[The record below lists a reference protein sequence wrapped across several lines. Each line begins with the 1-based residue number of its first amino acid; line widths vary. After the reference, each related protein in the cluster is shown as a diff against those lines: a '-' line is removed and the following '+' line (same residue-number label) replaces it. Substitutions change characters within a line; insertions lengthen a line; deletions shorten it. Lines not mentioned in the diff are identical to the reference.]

1 MKLHLPLP
9 LLKSLLLLTSFIGG
23 TAGTANA
30 ICMHTDATF
39 QTYADFGQNMG
50 RYVVGNKVN
59 ALVRQIR
66 ENDGGIAIQYTTG
79 AEPYIIPNSQGMIN
93 LTATIDEGDGA
104 MISPTFLASVEHVWS
119 LNASFSQ
126 RLLGDEH
133 RISYSAIDIW
143 GSNIFRM
150 NPLNVYGGNYDYVIE
165 RQSKVVTDATWNEF
179 TTVTDINTLVGQHL
193 YHSGAGAKGLYDA
206 STGVT
211 TEYGWAYQ
219 FITGGINQIQSVQIH
234 EGTTNLSVFQ
244 YLDQNG
250 ASDLNPL
257 PFAIRSGDSG
267 SPSFIYNSENNRYEY
282 LAGQQSYSVTMSQ
295 ARGNLEYTREK
306 LVQFDVNVEMPENG
320 TLYLNAVNKE
330 DETRTDNGG
339 RTGTEWHGS
348 ITDGQGAEIACFAGV
363 KTGLNTWASLHELK
377 DTQNWYAYTS
387 DDYLQVS
394 DEDLFFTDNLL
405 FNTTGAENEIILK
418 DTVDLGIGYAGFS
431 GGSYTIKSE
440 GSEGN
445 LFNHAGYVINAGA
458 EVHLQLNNK
467 ADYMYEWR
475 KTGAGDLYIDGHGDT
490 NALLV
495 LGGTGSTYLQQQGGH
510 AAYNVLVGSG
520 ARVEIADKAQIV
532 RDFTFGNGGGILDM
546 NGNSM
551 DWYTSGDTEGLFT
564 INALSEEAII
574 SNSSGH
580 VTLTYRQSGENTWL
594 GSFQDSATGS
604 LRIDY
609 QGGGVLV
616 LHGIHTDLTQREGSG
631 MTISNGRVVLA
642 GTNTLHGKGSVNG
655 MTGERLFKEN
665 DWHYADA
672 AMDVTVKSGAVFELG
687 SHARLTGD
695 VTVES
700 GGTYVMREG
709 VHSQYEYVEG
719 GAFLEDT
726 SIYSDYFGHK
736 GNISMAAGSELQIAY
751 SGGTTSAATF
761 AGNITGAGDV
771 SVNLSTNAARLILE
785 GENSF
790 TGRKTLS
797 SGGLVGVKKSSLGDT
812 ADHKWVLGDRAWI
825 ASHADTA
832 QELLDRVDGSSTGT
846 LALSADTEQKLDL
859 SGHQNL
865 YLGAEEGKTVNYGAL
880 GTTETLEAVQQDA
893 EGNYVWKLGGG
904 GTLNVNYQLSGNH
917 DLLLGAASTSTGYV
931 YLGNAANDFTGNIIF
946 NSQGIRLG
954 FASGALGTATLNL
967 IYGCGAASV
976 HGTGISNLS
985 ADSAGILL
993 LDNQPGG
1000 IDISAHSR
1008 LALGSSVDMRYTGNI
1023 TAGEGQ
1029 AYRFSV
1035 MDGATFTVG
1044 THLTAGHDVIVDAQ
1058 GYSGG
1063 TVVLERA
1070 ADVTGAVTVMGHETG
1085 EGGSITL
1092 GLVADNALANA
1103 SSVSVQNACVLD
1115 IADTTQTFNKI
1126 DLQAGSM
1133 LVGAEGSAVLI
1144 GSAADS
1150 ALHGSIQAD
1159 QLQKTGTGTL
1169 VLGAE
1174 GKRWNTFTIR
1184 EGKVVF
1190 AADNALAGE
1199 GRTVVLSG
1207 ATLDLNTPDNTMR
1220 TVNGDILLDGG
1231 LLLTGTTATDAY
1243 TRISGQLGVT
1253 AGKSAIVHGNHL
1265 ELTNGSYNT
1274 TGGTMQLELS
1284 QLILSSGSEQH
1295 IGGTVDIA
1303 ANMTL
1308 YSSAGTDNMLK
1319 RIDHLNVR
1327 GGKTLTVDENHW
1339 NTIWQF
1345 DQLTGE
1351 GDINW
1356 NSDTNHGRTA
1366 RLVMGG
1372 TGEFSGNISMVRRYG
1387 HRNRTHQ
1394 AYLQINGNSAV
1405 RDAAIDLQG
1414 GANSYATLALNAD
1427 KVQLKGISGNEYT
1440 HVMLGDAPAGD
1451 SSAERT
1457 SAPASTRSSTLVL
1470 TGSGDYTFSGTIGV
1484 AENTAGQALSIVK
1497 TGTGSQTFNG
1507 AHAVLGDVTALQ
1519 GTLNITTA
1527 TVHGDVVLAAGA
1539 NLTLGNTFVLGEGK
1553 SFTVQGNAT
1562 ATAAAT
1568 FNSTLVLDGGVLN
1581 LDMASLAA
1589 GTAVLNLTQGAR
1601 VASGVVLN
1609 LNNTAVL
1616 SAGSTY
1622 TLISGSGNWAD
1633 LEGHVTINGLDYL
1646 SASMVGSSDGLRLS
1660 FTANEEYAFWNGTAE
1675 NKTWSAS
1682 HFGGQSQLT
1691 APNFVFTDAGAGNE
1705 VQVEGTF
1712 AAGKAIFNS
1721 TEDYKV
1727 DAAAAG
1733 AQVTVETLEQNGSG
1747 TTTLSSAV
1755 KVTGDTLI
1763 NDGTLVLASTGI
1775 VEGKATG
1782 NGVLEIDW
1790 GKGNEGAVSLQNLH
1804 GLKVTSGT
1812 FNANASE
1819 MANTESLSLAVD
1831 GELVVAADSNTSI
1844 KAALQAEG
1852 GCFTKAGNGKLTWD
1866 ISSGNSVLD
1875 TVNLAGG
1882 NLALNMAKGTL
1893 SVSEL
1898 TGNHTLEKY
1907 GEGTLN
1913 LNSGNIESL
1922 VLIGGTTHIS
1932 GAVSLNFS
1940 NNSIFSIGK
1949 GEVNLNNGADMVV
1962 RRFVSGNTNNYNP
1975 SLVTINEGAQLVVT
1989 GNNDTD
1995 TTSASVLL
2003 AHWKNSASTLVLNG
2017 GSFTAQNARMLM
2029 GWDSG
2034 GCFEALA
2041 GTATLKGML
2050 FSSERGNADSFI
2062 LGAAESGSA
2071 VINIGSGGITGMGTN
2086 DTVQLGRGMLRAAE
2100 DFSISGSAAL
2110 GLIGSGEGTILAT
2123 NGHTITVNAQ
2133 IAGEGNLTKWGNG
2146 TLNLNAAASMGNMY
2160 VEGGGALNIAAA
2172 VDIAG
2177 ALEIGTQNVVLAAGA
2192 DVSVNQ
2198 LQMGTNARYQN
2209 TSLSIEAGAT
2219 LHITGTGFADTENKD
2234 ELNSLLLAH
2243 WRDSA
2248 STMVLNGG
2256 TLDAGETTMLMGW
2269 DSGGTFKVSA
2279 GVANLQG
2286 IAFCTSRSNAD
2297 SLILGAAGE
2306 GSARIN
2312 IGSAGISGIGNN
2324 DTVDLG
2330 RGTIGATADFSITGS
2345 KALALTGTGEGTV
2358 FDTDGHSVTINS
2370 GLTGGGNLTKTG
2382 AGKLVLDG
2390 ATLNIGAVVVNG
2402 GTLELSSRNSKALQQ
2417 DITVNAGATL
2427 AFAGTGAD
2435 LINYDV
2441 SGKTITVDGGK
2452 VDFGTTRQSMGSWG
2466 LTLRN
2471 GASLTGA
2478 GAYYTSAH
2486 NSYAQTA
2493 YSAAL
2498 DIYKDY
2504 IINVESGANSIESN
2518 IRLRDKKLTFDVQ
2531 DKASVNVGGRIHYD
2545 DNRYTGTIE
2554 KRGSGS
2560 LVLSGAS
2567 QINSISLK
2575 DGSLTLAGE
2584 SKVKTLRLEAGE
2596 FSLSGAGAVEKIDTA
2611 AGMVSLVSTGD
2622 SEKQITTL
2630 DGSIGKSATGT
2641 LRLESPVRLKVSS
2654 ELWGNVNSAVE
2665 LAQGAELNHA
2675 DFIFTN
2681 KKADTAVL
2689 KTSSADERYTISST
2703 TYSLTDGYIKRTG
2716 GSATLRNLLVDSAVE
2731 NAGNGVLKVYNSQNS
2746 LSGVHA
2752 TTGAIRLFDQAE
2764 HHLQALSVGDG
2775 LELSAYT
2782 KLQEQ
2787 LSMVAELRICGEADL
2802 GSGITINANL
2812 VLENSTVLD
2821 LGGTITLHG
2830 ALNLQTGLT
2839 LGGDVLDA
2847 VQGLGTGESCLLFT
2861 GVTQLNVQ
2869 QLEQSVTLFAM
2880 RSLAEQTE
2888 DMVSYDPLMDDIQVA
2903 ACDYFSNLAYN
2914 RGLVLSYN
2922 STDGTVSITNTQAV
2936 PEPATATLSLLALTA
2951 LAARRRRK

>member
-66 ENDGGIAIQYTTG
+66 GNDGGIAIQYTTG

-244 YLDQNG
+244 YLDQKG

-257 PFAIRSGDSG
+257 PFAVRSGDSG

-306 LVQFDVNVEMPENG
+306 LVQFDVNVEMPESG

-348 ITDGQGAEIACFAGV
+348 ITNGQGAEIACFAGV

-475 KTGAGDLYIDGHGDT
+475 KTGAGDLYIDGQGDT

-672 AMDVTVKSGAVFELG
+672 AMNVTVKSGAVFELG
-687 SHARLTGD
+687 SHARLAGD

-812 ADHKWVLGDRAWI
+812 ADHKWVLGDCAWI

-865 YLGAEEGKTVNYGAL
+865 YLGAEEGKTVNYGAA
-880 GTTETLEAVQQDA
+880 GTTEKLEAVQQDA
-893 EGNYVWKLGGG
+893 EGNYVWKLGGGG

-917 DLLLGAASTSTGYV
+917 DLLLGSAADSTGFV

-1115 IADTTQTFNKI
+1115 IADTTQAFNKI

-1319 RIDHLNVR
+1319 RIDHLNVG

-1451 SSAERT
+1451 GSAERT

-1553 SFTVQGNAT
+1553 SFTVQGNAP
-1562 ATAAAT
+1562 ATTAAT

-1581 LDMASLAA
+1581 LDMGSLAA

-1609 LNNTAVL
+1609 LNNTAGL

-1712 AAGKAIFNS
+1712 AAGKVIFNS

-1763 NDGTLVLASTGI
+1763 NDGTLVLEDTGI
-1775 VEGKATG
+1775 LQGSVSGRGT
-1782 NGVLEIDW
+1782 LEIDW
-1790 GKGNEGAVSLQNLH
+1790 GKGNEGRVSLQEI
-1804 GLKVTSGT
+1804 GG
-1812 FNANASE
+1812 
-1819 MANTESLSLAVD
+1819 LSLAS
-1831 GELVVAADSNTSI
+1831 GTLQAYAADLGGMKSLKLASDGRFAIASNANNTLSVE
-1844 KAALQAEG
+1844 LQAAG
-1852 GCFTKAGNGKLTWD
+1852 GSLSKSGNGTLTWNV
-1866 ISSGNSVLD
+1866 SMASGSLD
-1875 TVNLAGG
+1875 TVEVSDGALVLNLAGG
-1882 NLALNMAKGTL
+1882 
-1893 SVSEL
+1893 EL
-1898 TGNHTLEKY
+1898 GISSATGDKLKKW

-1913 LNSGNIESL
+1913 LGSATLSELELKNGVSN
-1922 VLIGGTTHIS
+1922 IS
-1932 GAVSLNFS
+1932 GTVNLTGML
-1940 NNSIFSIGK
+1940 SIGK
-1949 GEVNLNNGADMVV
+1949 GEVNMTDGAHLS
-1962 RRFVSGNTNNYNP
+1962 VSQYRAGDTADGNP
-1975 SLVTINEGAQLVVT
+1975 SVVTIGAGASLTVN
-1989 GNNDTD
+1989 GSNDVDD
-1995 TTSASVLL
+1995 TNASFLL
-2003 AHWKNSASTLVLNG
+2003 AHWKQSGSTLVLDG
-2017 GSFTAQNARMLM
+2017 GALTAQNTRMLM
-2029 GWDSG
+2029 GWNSG

-2041 GTATLKGML
+2041 GTADLKGL
-2050 FSSERGNADSFI
+2050 RFSSQRGNADSFI
-2062 LGAAESGSA
+2062 LGAAETGSA
-2071 VINIGSGGITGMGTN
+2071 IINIGSGGITGMGGN
-2086 DTVQLGRGMLRAAE
+2086 DTVRLGRGTLRATA
-2100 DFSISGSAAL
+2100 DFSISGAAVL
-2110 GLIGSGEGTILAT
+2110 GVIGSGEGTILDT
-2123 NGHTITVNAQ
+2123 NGHTITVDTQ
-2133 IAGEGNLTKWGNG
+2133 MAGEGNLTKRGNG
-2146 TLNLNAAASMGNMY
+2146 TLNLNAAASVGNML
-2160 VEGGGALNIAAA
+2160 VQGGGTLNIAAA
-2172 VDIAG
+2172 VDIG
-2177 ALEIGTQNVVLAAGA
+2177 SLEIGTQNVVLAAGA
-2192 DVSVNQ
+2192 DVSVNL

-2209 TSLSIEAGAT
+2209 TSLSIEAGAA
-2219 LHITGTGFADTENKD
+2219 LRITGTGFADAERKD

-2279 GVANLQG
+2279 GEANLQG

-2297 SLILGAAGE
+2297 SLILGTADA

-2358 FDTDGHSVTINS
+2358 FDTDGHSVTISS

-2390 ATLNIGAVVVNG
+2390 PTLRIGTVVVNG

-2471 GASLTGA
+2471 GATLTGE
-2478 GAYYTSAH
+2478 GAFYTSAH
-2486 NSYAQTA
+2486 NNQKQAD
-2493 YSAAL
+2493 YSAAF
-2498 DIYKDY
+2498 DVYKDY
-2504 IINVESGANSIESN
+2504 LINVESGANSIGAN

-2622 SEKQITTL
+2622 GEKQITTL

-2821 LGGTITLHG
+2821 MGGTITLHG

-2839 LGGDVLDA
+2839 LDGTVLEE
-2847 VQGLGTGESCLLFT
+2847 VMGLEKDQSCILFT